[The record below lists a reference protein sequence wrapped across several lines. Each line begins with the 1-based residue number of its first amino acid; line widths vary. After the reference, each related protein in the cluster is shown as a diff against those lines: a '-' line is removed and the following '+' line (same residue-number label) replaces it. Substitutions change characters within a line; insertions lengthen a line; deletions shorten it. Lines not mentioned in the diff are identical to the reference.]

1 MRSTASSTSKATR
14 HGAGR
19 HRARHHRPP
28 GGQRPRQHGRGN
40 TAATIAGSVGGA
52 LAGQEL
58 NERMN
63 GPRYRVTLRLDSG
76 STLIV
81 EDDR

>member
-1 MRSTASSTSKATR
+1 ML
-14 HGAGR
+14 GGI
-19 HRARHHRPP
+19 ARGIIGHQV
-28 GGQRPRQHGRGN
+28 GSGRGN